1 MPPLNP
7 LLETDKIECI
17 HKGKVLLQ
25 SSTKDLMCVQDSS
38 GTDAGAISL
47 QDLANAVI
55 IGCTNNIAG
64 IPNPCTKLV
73 SIPNSITSS
82 LLEIDN
88 QKIVLAQAISQVI
101 TDKGSPLILQG
112 EPKAKDIL
120 ELDEDI
126 VEFNNAQN
134 DNDSEKSISE
144 SSPKSSNQSN
154 AGSNESNAKSSKDS
168 SDSQSMQD
176 SQAQKE
182 QMVLEVVRKWEY
194 RGGGDTNADNWATIS
209 EFTLKKDN
217 EILKDSQGKDIKG
230 YIIEPA
236 GINPHRMG
244 KLSQNQQQ
252 TTSGSDTRI
261 PAGEYKMFWKYVS
274 KRTYLKTSFEF
285 YKTLQNIEK
294 QTNKKFLCNCSNVS
308 ASLAKIYPYHTHIVP
323 ELINVKG
330 RSAILIH
337 NGSGGGDSDGCLLPA
352 NQFRNQLFYDKRE
365 INNKTVT
372 IVSIT
377 IGTNDFIHILMNEL
391 AKHDI
396 ETFKNYKHEQQ
407 IKNFLVRIKE
417 EKIIIF
423 DTDEKTNQFL
433 SIKSKGHR

>member
-17 HKGKVLLQ
+17 HKGKVIFQ

-38 GTDAGAISL
+38 GTDAGVINL

-55 IGCTNNIAG
+55 IGCANNIAG
-64 IPNPCTKLV
+64 IPNPCTKLA

-88 QKIVLAQAISQVI
+88 QKIVLAQTISQVI

-126 VEFNNAQN
+126 TENAQN
-134 DNDSEKSISE
+134 TQSNNIKSISE
-144 SSPKSSNQSN
+144 PSGDSS
-154 AGSNESNAKSSKDS
+154 ADLNESNAKSNNESSSKS
-168 SDSQSMQD
+168 SKNSNKD

-244 KLSQNQQQ
+244 KLLQNQQQ

-352 NQFRNQLFYDKRE
+352 NRFRNQLFYDKRE

>member
-1 MPPLNP
+1 MPVLNP

-17 HKGKVLLQ
+17 HKGKVIFQ

-38 GTDAGAISL
+38 GTDAGVINL

-55 IGCTNNIAG
+55 IGCANNIAG
-64 IPNPCTKLV
+64 IPNPCTKLA

-88 QKIVLAQAISQVI
+88 QKIVLAQTISQVI

-126 VEFNNAQN
+126 TENAQN
-134 DNDSEKSISE
+134 TQSNNIKSISE
-144 SSPKSSNQSN
+144 PSGDSS
-154 AGSNESNAKSSKDS
+154 ADLNESNAKSNNESSSKS
-168 SDSQSMQD
+168 SKNSNKD

-244 KLSQNQQQ
+244 KLLQNQQQ

-352 NQFRNQLFYDKRE
+352 NRFRNQLFYDKRE

>member
-17 HKGKVLLQ
+17 HKGKVIFQ

-38 GTDAGAISL
+38 GTDAGVINL

-55 IGCTNNIAG
+55 IGCANNIAG
-64 IPNPCTKLV
+64 IPNPCTKLA

-88 QKIVLAQAISQVI
+88 QKIVLAQTISQVI

-126 VEFNNAQN
+126 TENAQN
-134 DNDSEKSISE
+134 TQSNNIKSISE
-144 SSPKSSNQSN
+144 SSGDSS
-154 AGSNESNAKSSKDS
+154 ADLNESNAKSNNESSSKS
-168 SDSQSMQD
+168 SKNSNKD

-244 KLSQNQQQ
+244 KLLQNQQQ

-352 NQFRNQLFYDKRE
+352 NRFRNQLFYDKRE

>member
-1 MPPLNP
+1 M
-7 LLETDKIECI
+7 
-17 HKGKVLLQ
+17 
-25 SSTKDLMCVQDSS
+25 QDSS
-38 GTDAGAISL
+38 GNDAGMISL
-47 QDLANAVI
+47 SDLANASI
-55 IGCTNNIAG
+55 IGCANNIAG
-64 IPNPCTKLV
+64 VPSPCTKLV
-73 SIPNSITSS
+73 SIPNSICST

-88 QKIVLAQAISQVI
+88 QKIVLAQAISQVL
-101 TDKGSPLILQG
+101 TDKGSPIILQG
-112 EPKAKDIL
+112 EPKAKDIF
-120 ELDEDI
+120 EIDEDI
-126 VEFNNAQN
+126 VENVQN
-134 DNDSEKSISE
+134 GND
-144 SSPKSSNQSN
+144 
-154 AGSNESNAKSSKDS
+154 NAKSMGKSHINLSVSNANSSNKSNAESSKNS
-168 SDSQSMQD
+168 NKD

-209 EFTLKKDN
+209 EFALKKDN

-261 PAGEYKMFWKYVS
+261 PAGEYEVFWKYVS

-308 ASLAKIYPYHTHIVP
+308 ASLAKIYPYHTHIAP

-352 NQFRNQLFYDKRE
+352 NRFRNQLFYDKRK
-365 INNKTVT
+365 INNKTVA

-396 ETFKNYKHEQQ
+396 ETFKNYTHEQQ

-423 DTDEKTNQFL
+423 DTDEKINQFL
-433 SIKSKGHR
+433 STKSKGHK